1 MSRLFHALERAL
13 SLLNRALIVA
23 GSLGLMVAALI
34 LSYSV
39 VSRGLWGAA
48 TEWQD
53 EASLF
58 CLVGAIFL
66 CVGYVQEKRGHV
78 GIQAVE
84 ALLAPGP
91 RRLMRRST
99 DLVSLLFFVF
109 FTRKCWDLLHDAWVD
124 GQVTNS
130 TWGPP
135 LWIPYSLMFAGMLL
149 LSAQLAVQVLRGPAD
164 TEPAAR
170 AH

>member
-1 MSRLFHALERAL
+1 MSRIFQLLERAL
-13 SLLNRALIVA
+13 ALINRGLIVA
-23 GSLGLMVAALI
+23 GSLGLMAAALI

-58 CLVGAIFL
+58 CMVGAIFL
-66 CVGYVQEKRGHV
+66 CVAYVQEKRGHV
-78 GIQAVE
+78 GIQAFE
-84 ALLAPGP
+84 SLLNPGP
-91 RRLMRRST
+91 RHALHRFT

-109 FTRKCWDLLHDAWVD
+109 FTRKCWNLLHEAWVD
-124 GQVTNS
+124 GQITNS

-149 LSAQLAVQVLRGPAD
+149 LSLQLAVQVLRGRTD
-164 TEPAAR
+164 NEPAVR